1 MKNMEERTKQ
11 LLDRYIR
18 CKATRNDWRELK
30 QAAHGWSE
38 PEMEQ
43 QLADAWSRYDDTLPV
58 PDETHRFL
66 HGLKPQGHRLEW
78 HTWMR
83 IAAMLL
89 IPLLS
94 AAMLYL
100 YRQNRQLEQWMD
112 NSLAVVVRSGDKSE
126 LTLPDGTRVSLNS
139 STKLTC
145 DKAFGRVHRDVYLE
159 GEAYLE
165 VSKDASK
172 PFRVH
177 TPHAD
182 IEVKGTCFNVRAYSD
197 DDYTE
202 TMLMEG
208 SVQLT
213 TERQQRILLQP
224 MQKAIYSH
232 SDGLLKVKPSDG
244 DFETAWLRG
253 ELVFRSTDFADLIK
267 TLERYYDVEIEVM
280 GHSPEHDRFTGSFRK
295 ESLHAILNILQIHY
309 HFRYAE
315 RDGKIIINY

>member
-1 MKNMEERTKQ
+1 MEEKTKQ

-43 QLADAWSRYDDTLPV
+43 LLADAWSRYDDTLPV
-58 PDETHRFL
+58 PDEMHRFL

>member
-1 MKNMEERTKQ
+1 MEERTKQ

-30 QAAHGWSE
+30 QAARGWSE

-43 QLADAWSRYDDTLPV
+43 LLADAWSRYDDTLPV

-83 IAAMLL
+83 IAAILL

-139 STKLTC
+139 STRLTC
-145 DKAFGRVHRDVYLE
+145 DKAFGRAHRDVYLE

-165 VSKDASK
+165 VAKDASK

>member
-1 MKNMEERTKQ
+1 MEERTKQ

-43 QLADAWSRYDDTLPV
+43 LLADAWSRYDDTLPV
-58 PDETHRFL
+58 PDETHRFV

-139 STKLTC
+139 STRLTC

-165 VSKDASK
+165 VAKDASK

-213 TERQQRILLQP
+213 TERQQHVLLRP

-253 ELVFRSTDFADLIK
+253 ELVFRSTDLDEVMR
-267 TLERYYDVEIEVM
+267 TLERKFGMTIVNE
-280 GHSPEHDRFTGSFRK
+280 GHLDSHDRFTGNLKPSTIY
-295 ESLHAILNILQIHY
+295 EALNILQLHY
-309 HFRYAE
+309 RFTYRAKDDCIVIKW
-315 RDGKIIINY
+315 R

>member
-1 MKNMEERTKQ
+1 MEEKTKQ
-11 LLDRYIR
+11 QLDRYIR

-30 QAAHGWSE
+30 QAADGWSE

-83 IAAMLL
+83 IAAILL

>member
-1 MKNMEERTKQ
+1 MEERTKQ

-139 STKLTC
+139 STRLTC
-145 DKAFGRVHRDVYLE
+145 DKAFGRAHRDVYLE

-165 VSKDASK
+165 VAKDASK

-213 TERQQRILLQP
+213 TERQQHILLRP

-295 ESLHAILNILQIHY
+295 ENLHAILNILQIHY